1 MHLEVDFIFNTKYKI
16 NDCGLYKAWIKK
28 CACHYGLSSCRLVY
42 SFMNDNSLLEL
53 NQKHLSHD
61 AYTDIITFCSS
72 EGKNV
77 IADIAISTE
86 RAGENAHKYNVLF
99 ENEIL
104 RLMAHGLL
112 HCVGFKDKNKVD
124 KRRMTAEENKL
135 IKMFHVEKKAR
146 LDV

>member
-1 MHLEVDFIFNTKYKI
+1 MHLEVDFIFNTEYKI
-16 NDCGLYKAWIKK
+16 NDCGLYKAWLKK
-28 CACHYGLSSCRLVY
+28 CAYHYGLSSCKLVY

-53 NQKHLSHD
+53 NNKHLSHD

-72 EGKNV
+72 EGQNV
-77 IADIAISTE
+77 SADIAISTE
-86 RAGENAHKYNVLF
+86 RADENANKHNVLF

-112 HCVGFKDKNKVD
+112 HCVGYNDKNKAD
-124 KRRMTAEENKL
+124 KCRMTTEENKL
-135 IKMFHVEKKAR
+135 IKMFHVEQKRR

>member
-1 MHLEVDFIFNTKYKI
+1 VHLEVDFIFNTRHKI
-16 NDCGLYKAWIKK
+16 NDCDLYKSWLKK
-28 CACHYGLSSCRLVY
+28 CARYYGLSSCRLVY
-42 SFMNDNSLLEL
+42 SFMNDESLLDL
-53 NQKHLSHD
+53 NKKHLSHD

-77 IADIAISTE
+77 SADIAISIE
-86 RAGENAHKYNVLF
+86 RAKENAHKHNVRF

-112 HCVGFKDKNKVD
+112 HCVGFKDKNKGD
-124 KRRMTAEENKL
+124 KRRMTAEENRL
-135 IKMFHVEKKAR
+135 IKMFHVEQKGR

>member
-1 MHLEVDFIFNTKYKI
+1 MHLEVDFIFNTEYKI
-16 NDCGLYKAWIKK
+16 NDYCLYKAWLEK
-28 CACHYGLSSCRLVY
+28 CACRYGLSSCRLVY

-53 NQKHLSHD
+53 NKKHLSQD

-77 IADIAISTE
+77 SADIAISTE
-86 RAGENAHKYNVLF
+86 RADENAYKYNVLF

-112 HCVGFKDKNKVD
+112 HCVGFKDKNKTD

-135 IKMFHVEKKAR
+135 IKMFHMEQKGR